1 MEGTSVI
8 ASIITEI
15 RGDMSDKEFSAALN
29 TFTKGE
35 YHPATNTIQKYRT
48 GQREPSYCDLQKIL
62 AYSEAGDHLSHGTAT
77 RLAEFFG
84 IPQLAQRADESA
96 QVAHH
101 LLPGSVHLSTS
112 GKVDELAQTHL
123 SDLTQ
128 QLQMRPQQG
137 YANEHYPHSSRN
149 TFDEVIEIPIY
160 KQIPVSEQVES
171 EDDFEGY
178 MTMPKKMLIGNDY
191 FYLKVS
197 DEAFTDVSIHNGDLV
212 LVRKSTLPENDQLV
226 VARLNNQEVV
236 CKTLYKIEDGR
247 IILLPSPAGSQPLNP
262 TEIEFIGIVEK
273 VLRNY

>member
-15 RGDMSDKEFSAALN
+15 RRDMSDKEFSAALN

-101 LLPGSVHLSTS
+101 LLPGSLHLSTS

-128 QLQMRPQQG
+128 QLQMRPQRTLVVV
-137 YANEHYPHSSRN
+137 S
-149 TFDEVIEIPIY
+149 FVIAELDHLNGSVLVHPPCQMWISVPIP
-160 KQIPVSEQVES
+160 E
-171 EDDFEGY
+171 EDDELPAPIHQLFELTEEY
-178 MTMPKKMLIGNDY
+178 
-191 FYLKVS
+191 
-197 DEAFTDVSIHNGDLV
+197 
-212 LVRKSTLPENDQLV
+212 RKT
-226 VARLNNQEVV
+226 RLNVWRFHETNGHQLHYMQEFFANHSNLVPFGPF
-236 CKTLYKIEDGR
+236 CIFE
-247 IILLPSPAGSQPLNP
+247 
-262 TEIEFIGIVEK
+262 
-273 VLRNY
+273 